1 MTGEPPAL
9 QVLAER
15 VRSVSRAWQ
24 RGDEAVAREQLQV
37 LAAEATL
44 LSRMTPLPMPST
56 LNARVRI
63 SRLSATT

>member
-1 MTGEPPAL
+1 L

-15 VRSVSRAWQ
+15 VHAVGRAWQ
-24 RGDEAVAREQLQV
+24 QGDEAAAREQLQV

-56 LNARVRI
+56 LNAVQIRAERGPDG
-63 SRLSATT
+63 RAA